1 MKKFLSIYK
10 KHEEIINYLFIG
22 GCTTLISLLVY
33 YISVLTFLDPN
44 VSWKLQL
51 ANIIS
56 WVAGL
61 IFAYITNR
69 KVVFKS
75 GNKKVLKEA
84 AKFCGARI
92 ITLLI
97 DMLFMYTTVTTFSLN
112 DKIMKIISN
121 IIIIILNYIFS
132 KLFVFVKKESEK

>member
-1 MKKFLSIYK
+1 MKKILNIYK
-10 KHEEIINYLFIG
+10 KYEEIINYLFIG

-33 YISVLTFLDPN
+33 YISVFTILDPN
-44 VSWKLQL
+44 ISWELQL

-56 WVAGL
+56 W
-61 IFAYITNR
+61 IFGVTFAFITNR

-75 GNKKVLKEA
+75 KNKKILNEA
-84 AKFCGARI
+84 EKFLGARV

-97 DMLFMYTTVTTFSLN
+97 DMFFMYITVTVLSLN

-121 IIIIILNYIFS
+121 VIIVILNYIFS
-132 KLFVFVKKESEK
+132 KLFVFVNKESGK

>member
-1 MKKFLSIYK
+1 MKKILNIYK
-10 KHEEIINYLFIG
+10 KYEEIINYLFIG

-33 YISVLTFLDPN
+33 YISVFTILDPN
-44 VSWKLQL
+44 ISWELQL

-56 WVAGL
+56 W
-61 IFAYITNR
+61 IFGVTFAFITNR

-75 GNKKVLKEA
+75 KNKKILNEA
-84 AKFCGARI
+84 EKFLGARV

-97 DMLFMYTTVTTFSLN
+97 DMFFMYITVTVLSLN

-121 IIIIILNYIFS
+121 VIIIILNYIFS
-132 KLFVFVKKESEK
+132 KLFVFVNKESGK